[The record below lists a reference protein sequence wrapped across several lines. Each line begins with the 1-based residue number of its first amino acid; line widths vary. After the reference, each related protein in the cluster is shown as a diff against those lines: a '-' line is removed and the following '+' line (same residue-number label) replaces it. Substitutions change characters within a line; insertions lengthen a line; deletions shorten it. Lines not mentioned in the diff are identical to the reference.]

1 MPDWLISQVPLVLAT
16 IAITSI
22 AWQLYLHYSQ
32 RRHAPAINIDLSATH
47 TDLSQKDT
55 LLSIT
60 AKLHN
65 PSQVRINLTTAR
77 CLVTRI
83 SPIGENTLQSV
94 LNQGRQKHQGQ
105 YTGWPQANL
114 HKSDITLKW
123 APEIERY
130 LEPNE
135 RMDLLT
141 EMVIPNQGNQTLRIY
156 FGVQF
161 PKRENLTWH
170 TFITY
175 QI

>member
-1 MPDWLISQVPLVLAT
+1 MAIWIANPATWVIAGIALA
-16 IAITSI
+16 SI
-22 AWQLYLHYSQ
+22 IWNVYLHYKQ
-32 RRHAPAINIDLSATH
+32 RRHTPAINIELSANH
-47 TDLSQKDT
+47 TTLNQKDT

-77 CLVTRI
+77 CLVTKI
-83 SPIGENTLQSV
+83 TPIGENTLKSV
-94 LNQGRQKHQGQ
+94 LKQGRQKHQGQ
-105 YTGWPQANL
+105 YTGWPQAHL
-114 HKSDITLKW
+114 HESDITLKW
-123 APEIERY
+123 APEIERF

-141 EMVIPNQGNQTLRIY
+141 EMVIPNQGAQTLRIY

-170 TFITY
+170 TFIIY
-175 QI
+175 HV